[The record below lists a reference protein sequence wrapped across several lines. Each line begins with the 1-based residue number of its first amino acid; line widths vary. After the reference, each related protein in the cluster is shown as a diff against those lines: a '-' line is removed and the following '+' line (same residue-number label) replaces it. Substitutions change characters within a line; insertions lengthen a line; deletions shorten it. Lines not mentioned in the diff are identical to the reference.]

1 MMLLLLVLGVRT
13 SKRSISLAFSPP
25 VYVGDAMW
33 LSDAFW
39 RLGPVPNSGS
49 GKPQKHALVIGALDL
64 PAPRAEEPANATHHY
79 TYRSNMM
86 TKGHDACP
94 PGPYTLVAAE
104 AHCIALPDCIGFTFN
119 NASAHPNGTI
129 PKVFFKNVTALAGG
143 GSVWHSYL
151 LDYATPWY
159 QSIDGGESWT
169 RFFTD
174 ARTQAVPNASFV
186 RTVRCLRRRVLLCPD
201 MLAVMLLCHSVG

>member
-1 MMLLLLVLGVRT
+1 
-13 SKRSISLAFSPP
+13 
-25 VYVGDAMW
+25 
-33 LSDAFW
+33 
-39 RLGPVPNSGS
+39 
-49 GKPQKHALVIGALDL
+49 
-64 PAPRAEEPANATHHY
+64 
-79 TYRSNMM
+79 MM

-186 RTVRCLRRRVLLCPD
+186 RTVLKASCAAVSRYVGRHVAVSQCRLGLRAKN
-201 MLAVMLLCHSVG
+201 AVASILEI